1 MSHQGDREK
10 IENRQCHVMC
20 EVVRQFYGSD
30 SWFEKK
36 FLKSLNAVFPTFIN
50 TLKQVYLTI
59 YINWLLS

>member
-30 SWFEKK
+30 SWFGH
-36 FLKSLNAVFPTFIN
+36 LKSLNDVFPTFIN
-50 TLKQVYLTI
+50 PLKQVYLTI